1 MKFSGIMPA
10 LITPLT
16 PEGKLNVAVLEQLME
31 HLIEQ
36 GADGFY
42 IGGATGEGIILDKDV
57 LMDLTRE
64 SVRIAAGRVPC
75 IVHVARMNY
84 QEMLEIARYADE
96 VGADCISAIPPIF
109 YPYSQEEIRRYYQG
123 LSDVV
128 SIPIMI
134 YNNPNTGVNFSP
146 EQVTEL
152 FEIEHVD
159 AIKWTNSNYFAVME
173 LLVCTE
179 GKINIVNGPDEMLL
193 CGLAAGCDGGIGT
206 TYNVMLPWFKE
217 IYRLFTEGDLEG
229 AQKLQHK
236 VSHIIAVMLPYNAL
250 LATKVV
256 LEAQGFDVCHPLYPK
271 DPCNEETKKKLLA
284 ELREAGLEL

>member
-16 PEGKLNVAVLEQLME
+16 PDGKLNVKVLEQLME

-57 LMDLTRE
+57 MLELTRE

-84 QEMLEIARYADE
+84 QEMLEIARYADQ
-96 VGADCISAIPPIF
+96 VGADAVSAIPPIF
-109 YPYSQEEIRRYYQG
+109 YPYTQEEIHRYYQG
-123 LSDVV
+123 LSDAIN
-128 SIPIMI
+128 IPIMI
-134 YNNPNTGVNFSP
+134 YNNPNTGVTFSP

-173 LLVCTE
+173 LVVRTE

-217 IYRLFTEGDLEG
+217 IYRLFKAGEIEA

-250 LATKVV
+250 YATKAV
-256 LEAQGFDVCHPLYPK
+256 LEAQGFDVCHSLYPK
-271 DPCNEETKKKLLA
+271 KDCDEATKKKLFS